1 MYLYESINTPSYT
14 TSTTNM
20 YNKDFT
26 YLDTF
31 TAAQIHHAFVHRGRV
46 RVATAFHGAGVD
58 RSGPTV
64 GWASK
69 EEWSKNKRVK
79 KENGQT

>member
-1 MYLYESINTPSYT
+1 MYFHNLIGTGSYT

-31 TAAQIHHAFVHRGRV
+31 TAAQIHHAFVDRGRV
-46 RVATAFHGAGVD
+46 GVATAFHGAGVD

-64 GWASK
+64 GWAGK
-69 EEWSKNKRVK
+69 EEWS
-79 KENGQT
+79 